1 MSCNQQ
7 GFSKS
12 LIQKAYILE
21 ITYNDKH
28 AGVVDRCKKGDQKAF
43 FEIYKLYSK
52 AMFNICFRIMGN
64 QELAEDVL
72 QEAFVNA
79 FQNIDSYLGKAS
91 FGSWL
96 KKIVVNKAISHIRKQ
111 QLEFVEFDGQMKQV
125 TEESNNDIDLVLK
138 VDSIRNAIQKLP
150 NGYRVIFSLYLLE
163 GYDHKE
169 ISEILKISVSTS
181 KSQYNRAKNKL
192 REILRMEVNYG

>member
-1 MSCNQQ
+1 M
-7 GFSKS
+7 
-12 LIQKAYILE
+12 E
-21 ITYNDKH
+21 ITNNNKH
-28 AGVVDRCKKGDQKAF
+28 VGVVDRCKKGDQKAF

-111 QLEFVEFDGQMKQV
+111 QLDFVEFDGHEKQV
-125 TEESNNDIDLVLK
+125 DDELGNDIELILK
-138 VDSIRNAIQKLP
+138 IGSIRNAIQKLP